1 MKTKSI
7 LSTHS
12 NRCFLCGSSQMLEK
26 HHVFGG
32 AYRSKSEKLG
42 MTVHLCHNCHNEPPK
57 GVHHNAEMNRQLKAR
72 AQRKAMEYYG
82 WSVEDFINMFGK
94 NYLEYGREN
103 PLRELWEYV
112 NWSKNMSSSTRSA
125 VKKDVSGM

>member
-12 NRCFLCGSSQMLEK
+12 NRCFLCGSSRMLEK

-103 PLRELWEYV
+103 SLRKLWDE
-112 NWSKNMSSSTRSA
+112 RSF
-125 VKKDVSGM
+125 G

>member
-1 MKTKSI
+1 
-7 LSTHS
+7 
-12 NRCFLCGSSQMLEK
+12 MLEK

-94 NYLEYGREN
+94 NYLEYGRKS
-103 PLRELWEYV
+103 PLRELWDERPISY
-112 NWSKNMSSSTRSA
+112 SSQIMYKFGDIMNATPKEEA
-125 VKKDVSGM
+125 MK